1 MKCPARFPVHSK
13 RSGFTLIEVC
23 LCMVVLVLLSAVV
36 WLSLRGAIDR
46 VRLSQL
52 CQRFASED
60 ARERSKCSQD
70 RLYGG
75 WLYDSSKRQ
84 IVYLRSNR
92 VIQIPRGVNVRW
104 IVAHGRDDVAG
115 GSERSN
121 QRRTEQQAV
130 RFSDRGRSA
139 SYAIQVSLDSKSNDD
154 TTQWIVVLGA
164 TGQTIECTD
173 ADEMLFLLQ
182 GGV

>member
-1 MKCPARFPVHSK
+1 MKCPAPFPFLSK

-23 LCMVVLVLLSAVV
+23 LCLVVLVLLSAVV

-52 CQRFASED
+52 CQRVASED
-60 ARERSKCSQD
+60 ARERSKCSENRQ
-70 RLYGG
+70 YGG
-75 WLYDSSKRQ
+75 CLYDSSKRQ

-92 VIQIPRGVNVRW
+92 VIPIPIGVNVRW
-104 IVAHGRDDVAG
+104 IVANGLDDVASD
-115 GSERSN
+115 SERSN
-121 QRRTEQQAV
+121 QRRTEKQAV

-154 TTQWIVVLGA
+154 TTHWIVVLGA
-164 TGQTIECTD
+164 TGQTIECAD